1 MRDIGLR
8 IREAR
13 LAKQLKQEELA
24 ALLEVSSY
32 SVVSKWEVGKARPDC
47 VTLLRIC
54 EVLNI
59 SPNQLLGFNMNVDT
73 PTLNEWAILHKYRDI
88 DEIGKDAVSAVLDAE
103 YRRVVKPKKA
113 RLLRL
118 DFYNY
123 PASAG
128 TGNFLETETPDE
140 ILVKECSEAEDADYV
155 IPISGDSMEPT
166 YHSGDK
172 VFVEKCDS
180 VEIGEVGIF
189 EHQGC
194 LIKDGQGP
202 VLDYAVFLNVA
213 EVGNL
218 LDDLVFKRLVA
229 AQDQDAGVDSH
240 SLQFFYG
247 MLCGL

>member
-1 MRDIGLR
+1 MKSIGLR
-8 IREAR
+8 LKEAR
-13 LAKQLKQEELA
+13 LAKNLKQEELA
-24 ALLEVSSY
+24 ELIGAKSPSAVST
-32 SVVSKWEVGKARPDC
+32 WEVGKAKPDC

-54 EVLNI
+54 EVLHI
-59 SPNQLLGFNMNVDT
+59 SPNQLLGFNVNVDT

-103 YRRVVKPKKA
+103 YRRVIKPKKA
-113 RLLRL
+113 RLLKL

-140 ILVKECSEAEDADYV
+140 IVVKECAEAEAADYV

-166 YHSGDK
+166 YHGGDK

-189 EHQGC
+189 VVNGDAYIKELGNRC
-194 LIKDGQGP
+194 LISHNPAYKPIRLTSNDSVFCCGR
-202 VLDYAVFLNVA
+202 VLGIV
-213 EVGNL
+213 EE
-218 LDDLVFKRLVA
+218 
-229 AQDQDAGVDSH
+229 
-240 SLQFFYG
+240 
-247 MLCGL
+247 

>member
-1 MRDIGLR
+1 LK
-8 IREAR
+8 EAR
-13 LAKQLKQEELA
+13 LAKNLKQEELA
-24 ALLEVSSY
+24 ELIGAKSPSAVST
-32 SVVSKWEVGKARPDC
+32 WEVGKAKPDC

-54 EVLNI
+54 EVLHI
-59 SPNQLLGFNMNVDT
+59 SPNQLLGFNVNVDT

-103 YRRVVKPKKA
+103 YIRVIKPKKA
-113 RLLRL
+113 RLLKL

-140 ILVKECSEAEDADYV
+140 IVVKECAEAEAADYV

-166 YHSGDK
+166 YHGGDK

-189 EHQGC
+189 VVNGDAYIKELGNRC
-194 LIKDGQGP
+194 LISHNSVYKPIKLGSSDSVYCCGR
-202 VLDYAVFLNVA
+202 VL
-213 EVGNL
+213 
-218 LDDLVFKRLVA
+218 
-229 AQDQDAGVDSH
+229 GVVEE
-240 SLQFFYG
+240 
-247 MLCGL
+247 